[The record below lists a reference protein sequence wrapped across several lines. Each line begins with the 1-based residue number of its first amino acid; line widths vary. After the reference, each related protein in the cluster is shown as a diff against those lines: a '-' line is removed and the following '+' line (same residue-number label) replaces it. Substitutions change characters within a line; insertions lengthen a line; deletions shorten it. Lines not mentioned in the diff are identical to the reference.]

1 MSGLMM
7 QLTFLIVILTRALQ
21 MSLKLLM
28 NCLLDVLPDQ
38 LQDIIVTGTDCL
50 YLS

>member
-1 MSGLMM
+1 MSSMMM

-21 MSLKLLM
+21 MSLKLMM

-38 LQDIIVTGTDCL
+38 HHSNRYRLPMSVL
-50 YLS
+50 KR